1 MPSIHHLASNI
12 SYSVAPLLTAELIW
26 ALITLIGGMLMREG
40 EEAAWDAAHSA
51 AFIQDSIP
59 AGPRRW
65 QTTGRPARS
74 ATSGPTA
81 AAETG
86 GWGERDGHGDRTRD
100 REGWRVR
107 QRDKNGGKTKKKKGG
122 GSDGECEEYGK
133 ER

>member
-74 ATSGPTA
+74 ATPGPA

-86 GWGERDGHGDRTRD
+86 GWGDRQGERERKR
-100 REGWRVR
+100 RMESEAARQKWR
-107 QRDKNGGKTKKKKGG
+107 KN
-122 GSDGECEEYGK
+122 
-133 ER
+133 